1 MTVLVLVVAIAFAL
15 ALLPFRRKITPIAIH
30 NAVAWALVVVFA
42 KLAIPDTAR
51 AVDQW
56 IGMTGISRVVYQT
69 LLIAALL
76 VWLKTAT
83 FYTHDTER
91 WRRHA
96 RGPVALLLLSNL
108 AWLLIRFSGGGDGA
122 YYGGFSARPWP
133 AFLMNMS
140 IAASYAWVTIELIA
154 YHIHVL
160 RTRGAGADR
169 SYLISGIALWASVL
183 PQPAIIVTGTIKTA
197 LGGNPADLI
206 QWANMAGAFAAVA
219 GIIFVASRIILS
231 RKGGRF
237 ALRLVEPDHE
247 RLARDLCRAAT
258 TLRAVRRSVVP
269 DEPSPEPSIMPFPI
283 IRRKGRRNG
292 LA

>member
-15 ALLPFRRKITPIAIH
+15 ALLPFRRKITPIATH
-30 NAVAWALVVVFA
+30 NAVAWALIVVFA

-56 IGMTGISRVVYQT
+56 IGVTGISRVVYQT

-83 FYTHDTER
+83 FYTHDMEW

-96 RGPVALLLLSNL
+96 RGPVALLALSNL
-108 AWLLIRFSGGGDGA
+108 AWLLIRFSGGDDGA
-122 YYGGFSARPWP
+122 YYGGFAARPWP

-140 IAASYAWVTIELIA
+140 IAASYAWVAIELIA
-154 YHIHVL
+154 YHVHVL

-169 SYLISGIALWASVL
+169 SYLISAIVLWASVL
-183 PQPAIIVTGTIKTA
+183 PQPAIIATGTIRTA

-206 QWANMAGAFAAVA
+206 QWANMAGAFAALA
-219 GIIFVASRIILS
+219 GIIFVTSRIILS
-231 RKGGRF
+231 RKGRRF
-237 ALRLVEPDHE
+237 ALRLIEPDHE
-247 RLARDLCRAAT
+247 RMARDLCRATT

-269 DEPSPEPSIMPFPI
+269 DEPSPGLSIMPFPL